1 VTVCSLLHT
10 INQQPTQNNWGGKG
24 FEIATNEYSMRGH
37 GELCFN
43 VSVSD
48 LKYKR
53 NTLVHIRWPNLPFFY
68 WPFSQQTISFLRTT
82 LAHLPAPTDYG
93 RIQKYKRNIL
103 VHIRWPNLSFF
114 YWPFSQ
120 QTISFLRTTL
130 AHLPAPTDYGRPSH
144 KYKPNRPSIK
154 LQVDPTLK
162 TSHTT
167 DVTKLRFHMTSHFRM
182 SRTHTHR
189 THT

>member
-1 VTVCSLLHT
+1 MLRNIITTATLRCSYSYD
-10 INQQPTQNNWGGKG
+10 IMTQTSNRDSMLSPAYNKSTTDTKQLGGKG

-48 LKYKR
+48 L
-53 NTLVHIRWPNLPFFY
+53 
-68 WPFSQQTISFLRTT
+68 
-82 LAHLPAPTDYG
+82 
-93 RIQKYKRNIL
+93 KYKRNIL

-189 THT
+189 IHT

>member
-1 VTVCSLLHT
+1 M
-10 INQQPTQNNWGGKG
+10 GGKG
-24 FEIATNEYSMRGH
+24 FEIATNEYSMRGR

-68 WPFSQQTISFLRTT
+68 WPFSQQTFSFLRTT

>member
-1 VTVCSLLHT
+1 M
-10 INQQPTQNNWGGKG
+10 GGKG

-48 LKYKR
+48 
-53 NTLVHIRWPNLPFFY
+53 P
-68 WPFSQQTISFLRTT
+68 
-82 LAHLPAPTDYG
+82 
-93 RIQKYKRNIL
+93 KYKRNIL
-103 VHIRWPNLSFF
+103 VHYAGPTFPSSTGL
-114 YWPFSQ
+114 FSQ

>member
-1 VTVCSLLHT
+1 MLSLAYNESTTDTKQL
-10 INQQPTQNNWGGKG
+10 GGKG

>member
-1 VTVCSLLHT
+1 MLSPAYNKLTTDTKQL
-10 INQQPTQNNWGGKG
+10 GGEG

-37 GELCFN
+37 GELCFD

-53 NTLVHIRWPNLPFFY
+53 NTLVHTRWPNLPFSY

-167 DVTKLRFHMTSHFRM
+167 DVTKLRLHMTSHFRM